1 MNVMTKIRPNTRKE
15 EVFNMLGVH
24 PNSTTKELADLMP
37 HYTIDNISHA
47 VSSMAAKNI
56 VFATG
61 SKREEGPSGRITTH
75 KAYSVKYKKPT
86 KELAPNVNPHVDLLN
101 DLIKTLKAENDALK
115 VENDALEEW
124 KQGALRRYPSLD
136 VDPLVLRAR
145 EILAAQAKED
155 GHTLLIDDLLKGN
168 KDNSVAVRTVVK
180 LLGEGK

>member
-1 MNVMTKIRPNTRKE
+1 
-15 EVFNMLGVH
+15 MLGMH

-75 KAYSVKYKKPT
+75 KAYSVRYKKPT

-101 DLIKTLKAENDALK
+101 DLIKALKAER
-115 VENDALEEW
+115 DALEEW
-124 KQGALRRYPSLD
+124 KQAAILRYPDLD
-136 VDPLVLRAR
+136 VDPLVLKAR
-145 EILAAQAKED
+145 ELLAAQAKED
-155 GHTLLIDDLLKGN
+155 GNVLLIDDILKGN
-168 KDNSVAVRTVVK
+168 KDNSTAIRTVVK

>member
-1 MNVMTKIRPNTRKE
+1 MNVMTKIPAVRPNSRKE
-15 EVFNMLGVH
+15 EVFNMLGMH

-47 VSSMAAKNI
+47 VSSMVASNI

-75 KAYSVKYKKPT
+75 RAYSVKYQKPT

-101 DLIKTLKAENDALK
+101 DLIKALRAERD
-115 VENDALEEW
+115 ELEEW
-124 KQGALRRYPSLD
+124 KQAAILRYPSLD

-145 EILAAQAKED
+145 ELLAAQAKED
-155 GHTLLIDDLLKGN
+155 GNHSVVDEILKGN
-168 KDNSVAVRTVVK
+168 KDATIAFRAIVK
-180 LLGEGK
+180 LLGENK

>member
-1 MNVMTKIRPNTRKE
+1 MNIMTKIRPNTRKE
-15 EVFNMLGVH
+15 EVFNMLGMH

-75 KAYSVKYKKPT
+75 KAYSVRYKKPT

-101 DLIKTLKAENDALK
+101 DLIKALKAER
-115 VENDALEEW
+115 DALEEW
-124 KQGALRRYPSLD
+124 KQAAILRYPDLD
-136 VDPLVLRAR
+136 VDPLVLKAR
-145 EILAAQAKED
+145 ELLAAQAKED
-155 GHTLLIDDLLKGN
+155 GNVLLIDDILKGN
-168 KDNSVAVRTVVK
+168 KDNSTAIRTVVK

>member
-15 EVFNMLGVH
+15 EVFNMLGMH

-101 DLIKTLKAENDALK
+101 DLVKTLKAER
-115 VENDALEEW
+115 DALEEW
-124 KQGALRRYPSLD
+124 KQAAILRYPDLD
-136 VDPLVLRAR
+136 VDPLVLKAR
-145 EILAAQAKED
+145 ELLAAQAKED
-155 GHTLLIDDLLKGN
+155 GNVLLIDDILKGN
-168 KDNSVAVRTVVK
+168 KDNSTAIRTVVK

>member
-1 MNVMTKIRPNTRKE
+1 MNVMSKIRPNTRKD
-15 EVFNMLGVH
+15 EVFNMLGLH
-24 PNSTTKELADLMP
+24 PNSTTKELAALMP

-101 DLIKTLKAENDALK
+101 DLIKALRAERDG
-115 VENDALEEW
+115 LEEW
-124 KQGALRRYPSLD
+124 KQAAILRYPDLE
-136 VDPLVLRAR
+136 VDPLLLKAR
-145 EILAAQAKED
+145 ELLAAQAKED
-155 GHTLLIDDLLKGN
+155 GNDALVADILKGN
-168 KDNSVAVRTVVK
+168 KDGTIALRTIAK
-180 LLGEGK
+180 LLGENK

>member
-1 MNVMTKIRPNTRKE
+1 MNVMTKIPAVRPNSRKE
-15 EVFNMLGVH
+15 EVFNMLGMH

-47 VSSMAAKNI
+47 VSSMVASNI

-75 KAYSVKYKKPT
+75 RAYSVKYQKPT

-101 DLIKTLKAENDALK
+101 DLIKALRAERD
-115 VENDALEEW
+115 ELEEW
-124 KQGALRRYPSLD
+124 KQAAILRYPSLD
-136 VDPLVLRAR
+136 VDPLLLKAR
-145 EILAAQAKED
+145 ELLAAQAKED
-155 GHTLLIDDLLKGN
+155 GNDALVADILKGN
-168 KDNSVAVRTVVK
+168 KDGTIALRAIVK